1 MKLNSNT
8 KIVGRNVILV
18 PYREYHVPRYH
29 EWMKSEDLQ
38 KLTASEPLTLEEE
51 YDMQK
56 SWCEDDDKCTFI
68 ILDKHTYN
76 KENSETDAMIGDT
89 NIFMTDNEITA
100 GEIEIMIA
108 EEAARGKKMGW
119 EAVILMLLYGI
130 KHLNLKTIEAK
141 ISLTNIISIKMFNK
155 LGFEEKSTSEIFQEV
170 TLEKNVC
177 SEWVKWL
184 NEQAQYE
191 LQTC

>member
-56 SWCEDDDKCTFI
+56 SWCEDDD
-68 ILDKHTYN
+68 N
-76 KENSETDAMIGDT
+76 AMIGDT